1 MICPACKE
9 PMIILEL
16 HEVEIDYCS
25 SCSGIWLDVGELELL
40 FEDQSEREKIISS
53 FHSDP
58 EHTETPYRCPICRK
72 KMDKVYVGDKK
83 ELLIDK
89 CPDNDGLWFDEGELK
104 DVLKLGDKD
113 NKVVELLND
122 LFGTKLNN
130 NQNGENK

>member
-1 MICPACKE
+1 MVCPVCKE

-16 HEVEIDYCS
+16 HEVEIDYCP
-25 SCSGIWLDVGELELL
+25 SCSGIWLDAGELELL
-40 FEDQSEREKIISS
+40 LEDEVEREKVISS
-53 FHSDP
+53 FNSDP
-58 EHTETPYRCPICRK
+58 EHPEKPYRCPICRK

-104 DVLKLGDKD
+104 DVLGLGDKD

-130 NQNGENK
+130 NQSGENK

>member
-1 MICPACKE
+1 MLCPVCKE
-9 PMIILEL
+9 PTIVLEL
-16 HEVEIDYCS
+16 HEIEIDYCS
-25 SCSGIWLDVGELELL
+25 SCSGIWLDAGELELL
-40 FEDQSEREKIISS
+40 FEDQQEREKIISS
-53 FHSDP
+53 FHLDP
-58 EHTETPYRCPICRK
+58 EHPEKPYKCPICRK
-72 KMDKVYVGDKK
+72 KMDKVFVGDNK

-104 DVLKLGDKD
+104 GVLALGDRD